1 MNTGET
7 LRQLRTLKGVKQ
19 IHIAKELGISQQAYS
34 KIEKRDS
41 IEEDKMRKL
50 LTILGIGEEDA
61 NEYAKIFPK

>member
-41 IEEDKMRKL
+41 IDEVKMRKL
-50 LTILGIGEEDA
+50 LTILGIGEEDV